1 MSISAIAEAISLEP
15 GEKEYDDILEI
26 ERILQPCSSLVR
38 TVEEMVSF
46 SHFSVKEYLYQID
59 TQDQEL
65 AKFRVNKDHDQ
76 DYLASVCLSYLLLDD
91 FSALEFHD
99 PESWNRYTEGRYF
112 YDYAAL
118 CWVAH
123 ARSSSDSQI
132 LELELELFKLEKS
145 DQFCLWADSWLS
157 AYTVFFF
164 YRKYCR

>member
-65 AKFRVNKDHDQ
+65 AKFRVNKDHD
-76 DYLASVCLSYLLLDD
+76 
-91 FSALEFHD
+91 
-99 PESWNRYTEGRYF
+99 
-112 YDYAAL
+112 
-118 CWVAH
+118 
-123 ARSSSDSQI
+123 
-132 LELELELFKLEKS
+132 
-145 DQFCLWADSWLS
+145 
-157 AYTVFFF
+157 
-164 YRKYCR
+164 